1 MAALKISLDAINK
14 ELMTKFQ
21 QNQRKQ
27 LKNVEMTKSMGHN
40 IVRDYSQSSVEVY
53 RPESFTHEKLRI
65 KEIQDKNKKNVV
77 KRMFKVVK
85 RDKERKSLVDLLPPF

>member
-27 LKNVEMTKSMGHN
+27 LKNVEMTKSMAHN

-53 RPESFTHEKLRI
+53 RPE
-65 KEIQDKNKKNVV
+65 
-77 KRMFKVVK
+77 
-85 RDKERKSLVDLLPPF
+85 